1 MHSLATRTR
10 HRQLYRLSNEGEY
23 NYLYV
28 KSSTKCVLVYYFIKY
43 LFKSGGI
50 FGGDDYVEV
59 QRYKPDNHDYA
70 KPDIV
75 ATFIPHKKSS
85 VHSFAVTES
94 YAVFLYPALTYD
106 TGLGCLMSNG
116 FHVNECMLFLEDEPT
131 DIFIVNMKTGEVQ
144 EIQVKSNILI
154 SKAPELT
161 DSDFQFVSR
170 QHLNFEIKGNA
181 HQLELLLLL
190 FTFNM
195 NLG

>member
-1 MHSLATRTR
+1 MC
-10 HRQLYRLSNEGEY
+10 Y
-23 NYLYV
+23 YLYI
-28 KSSTKCVLVYYFIKY
+28 YYFLKY

-59 QRYKPDNHDYA
+59 QRYQPDNHDYA
-70 KPDIV
+70 KPDVV

-131 DIFIVNMKTGEVQ
+131 DIFIVNMKTGQVQ
-144 EIQVKSNILI
+144 EIQVKSNIHI
-154 SKAPELT
+154 SKAPALIG
-161 DSDFQFVSR
+161 SDFQFVSR
-170 QHLNFEIKGNA
+170 Q
-181 HQLELLLLL
+181 QLK
-190 FTFNM
+190 F
-195 NLG
+195 

>member
-1 MHSLATRTR
+1 
-10 HRQLYRLSNEGEY
+10 
-23 NYLYV
+23 
-28 KSSTKCVLVYYFIKY
+28 
-43 LFKSGGI
+43 
-50 FGGDDYVEV
+50 
-59 QRYKPDNHDYA
+59 
-70 KPDIV
+70 
-75 ATFIPHKKSS
+75 
-85 VHSFAVTES
+85 
-94 YAVFLYPALTYD
+94 
-106 TGLGCLMSNG
+106 MSNG

-190 FTFNM
+190 FTFIM